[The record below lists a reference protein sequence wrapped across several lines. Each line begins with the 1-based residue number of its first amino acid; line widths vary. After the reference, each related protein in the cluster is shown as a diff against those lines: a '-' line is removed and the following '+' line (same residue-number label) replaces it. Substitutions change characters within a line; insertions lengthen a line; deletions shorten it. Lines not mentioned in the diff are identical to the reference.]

1 MAKTG
6 CTLKYLARGVVTT
19 RDSKSALLAELN
31 EVLPDS
37 VITVLPVNE
46 GYSVELEF
54 DGHCAIQSQQLR
66 TLYRRA
72 GIERGAASTLPV
84 VRQPAA
90 GFIESPLRLMLKPA
104 TNKG

>member
-6 CTLKYLARGVVTT
+6 CTLKYLARGVVHP
-19 RDSKSALLAELN
+19 RQQSALLAELN

-54 DGHCAIQSQQLR
+54 RDIAPFNRS
-66 TLYRRA
+66 
-72 GIERGAASTLPV
+72 S
-84 VRQPAA
+84 
-90 GFIESPLRLMLKPA
+90 
-104 TNKG
+104 